1 MDKTLEGKVALISG
15 GARGVGAA
23 EARLFVE
30 SGARVVIGDVLDD
43 VGAATAE
50 GLGTAANYCHLDVSD
65 PDSWQAAVATA
76 VEVFGTLD
84 VLVNNAGVFEL
95 GTIESTTLDSYQRL
109 VAVNQ
114 TGTFLGMQAGARA
127 LRAGGGGAIVNT
139 ASAAGL
145 IGTAGL
151 FAYNATKWAIRGMT
165 KTAALELG
173 PDGIR
178 VNVVLPGSLDT
189 DMTRGQATAGREAFF
204 ASLPVPRQG
213 QPDDVARVVAFL
225 ASDDAAYC
233 TGAEIVVDGGL
244 SAGNP
249 LPPRRDQ

>member
-1 MDKTLEGKVALISG
+1 MDNMLAGKVALISG

-23 EARLFVE
+23 EARLFVDL
-30 SGARVVIGDVLDD
+30 GARVVIGDVLDD

-50 GLGTAANYCHLDVSD
+50 GLGSGAVCCHLDVTD
-65 PDSWQAAVATA
+65 PDSWQQAVATA
-76 VEVFGTLD
+76 VHVFGTLD
-84 VLVNNAGVFEL
+84 VLVNNAGRFEL
-95 GTIESTTLDSYQRL
+95 GTMEDTTLDSYHRL

-114 TGTFLGMQAGARA
+114 TGTFLGMQAAAPA

-145 IGTAGL
+145 TGTAGL

-165 KTAALELG
+165 RTAALELG
-173 PDGIR
+173 VDGIR

-189 DMTRGQATAGREAFF
+189 EMTRGQATEGREAFF
-204 ASLPVPRQG
+204 AGLPVPRQG
-213 QPDDVARVVAFL
+213 QPDDVAHVVAFL
-225 ASDDAAYC
+225 ASDHAAYC
-233 TGAEIVVDGGL
+233 TGSEIVVDGGL